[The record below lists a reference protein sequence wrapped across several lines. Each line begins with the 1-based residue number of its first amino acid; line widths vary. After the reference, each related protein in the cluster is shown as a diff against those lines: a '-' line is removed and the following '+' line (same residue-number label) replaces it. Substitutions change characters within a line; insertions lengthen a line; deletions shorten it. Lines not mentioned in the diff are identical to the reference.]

1 MRLRVGIVGL
11 GNQWE
16 TRHLPALRS
25 LADRFEVRGICEQVA
40 HLAKRAATELGTVPV
55 DGFRALA
62 AREDIDAILYFADQ
76 WYGATPI
83 LAACDHGKAVYS
95 AISLPLA
102 PDEARLL
109 RQRVEES
116 GIAFMAELPRRHAPA
131 TVRLKEL
138 IVTRLGRPRL
148 LFCHRRVP
156 LSGTAAAAPPRD
168 RTSEAR
174 DLMELVDWCRYVA
187 GSEPTSVVSVR
198 HAETPGGET
207 DDYQMMSLDFTPAE
221 QAASAAGGG
230 VPAAGSGTLAAGSG
244 TLASGSGTLASGSGT
259 LASGSGTL
267 AQISCGYYMPRQ
279 WEEAVGF
286 RPPAAL
292 QVACEKG
299 IAFIDLPTSLVW
311 FDGAGRHQESLES
324 DRPVGEH
331 MLLQFHRK
339 VTSLVRAVSG
349 LDDTL
354 KAMQIVQAASTSQTE
369 GRRVQL

>member
-11 GNQWE
+11 GSQWE
-16 TRHLPALRS
+16 NRHLPALRS

-40 HLAKRAATELGTVPV
+40 HLAKRAATELGTAPV

-62 AREDIDAILYFADQ
+62 ARDDIDAILYFADQ

-95 AISLPLA
+95 AISLPFA
-102 PDEARLL
+102 PEEASLL
-109 RQRVEES
+109 RRRVEES

-138 IVTRLGRPRL
+138 IATRLGRPRL

-156 LSGTAAAAPPRD
+156 LSGAALAAPPRD
-168 RTSEAR
+168 RVSEAR

-187 GSEPTSVVSVR
+187 GEEPTSVVSVR
-198 HAETPGGET
+198 HAEVPGGET
-207 DDYQMMSLDFTPAE
+207 DDYQMMSLDFTPSSEGHVAPGNG
-221 QAASAAGGG
+221 A
-230 VPAAGSGTLAAGSG
+230 
-244 TLASGSGTLASGSGT
+244 
-259 LASGSGTL
+259 L

-299 IAFIDLPTSLVW
+299 IAFIDLPSSLVW
-311 FDGAGRHQESLES
+311 FDGVGRHQESLES
-324 DRPVGEH
+324 ERPVGEQ

-354 KAMQIVQAASTSQTE
+354 KAMQIVQAAATSQSE
-369 GRRVQL
+369 GRRVQV

>member
-1 MRLRVGIVGL
+1 MKLRVGIVGL
-11 GNQWE
+11 GSQWE
-16 TRHLPALRS
+16 SRHLPALRS

-40 HLAKRAATELGTVPV
+40 HLAKRAAAELGAVPV

-62 AREDIDAILYFADQ
+62 ARDDIDALLYFADQ

-95 AISLPLA
+95 AISLPFA
-102 PDEARLL
+102 ADEAALL
-109 RQRVEES
+109 RRRVEES

-138 IVTRLGRPRL
+138 IATALGRPRL

-156 LSGTAAAAPPRD
+156 LSGGPAAAPPRD
-168 RTSEAR
+168 RVSEAR

-187 GSEPTSVVSVR
+187 GAEPTSVVAVR
-198 HAETPGGET
+198 HAEAPGGET
-207 DDYQMMSLDFTPAE
+207 DDYQMMSLDFTADGPP
-221 QAASAAGGG
+221 GNG
-230 VPAAGSGTLAAGSG
+230 P
-244 TLASGSGTLASGSGT
+244 
-259 LASGSGTL
+259 L

-292 QVACEKG
+292 QVACESG
-299 IAFIDLPTSLVW
+299 IAFIDLPSSLVW
-311 FDGAGRHQESLES
+311 FDSVGRHHESLES
-324 DRPVGEH
+324 ERPVGEH

-339 VTSLVRAVSG
+339 VTSLVRVVSG

-354 KAMQIVQAASTSQTE
+354 TAMRIVQAAAASQAD
-369 GRRVQL
+369 GRRVRL

>member
-1 MRLRVGIVGL
+1 MKLRVGIVGL
-11 GNQWE
+11 GSQWE
-16 TRHLPALRS
+16 NRHLPALRS

-40 HLAKRAATELGTVPV
+40 HLAKRAATQFDVAAS

-62 AREDIDAILYFADQ
+62 ARDDIDAILYLADQ

-102 PDEARLL
+102 PDEARRL

-131 TVRLKEL
+131 TQRLKEL
-138 IVTRLGRPRL
+138 IATRLGRPRL

-156 LSGTAAAAPPRD
+156 LSGGAAAPPRD

-187 GSEPTSVVSVR
+187 GAEPTSVVSVR
-198 HAETPGGET
+198 HAETPGAET
-207 DDYQMMSLDFTPAE
+207 DDYQMMSLDFTP
-221 QAASAAGGG
+221 SAGPHPAPGNG
-230 VPAAGSGTLAAGSG
+230 V
-244 TLASGSGTLASGSGT
+244 
-259 LASGSGTL
+259 L

-279 WEEAVGF
+279 WDEAVGF

-292 QVACEKG
+292 QVACDNG
-299 IAFIDLPTSLVW
+299 IAFIDLPANLVW
-311 FDGAGRHQESLES
+311 FDAVGRHHESLES
-324 DRPVGEH
+324 DRPVGEQ
-331 MLLQFHRK
+331 MLMQFHRK
-339 VTSLVRAVSG
+339 VTSLLRAMSG

-354 KAMQIVQAASTSQTE
+354 VAMQIVQAAATSQAE
-369 GRRVQL
+369 GRRVRLPTAPGITAAPTS